1 MVAGLT
7 RDGPAHRAGVRLG
20 DVIVEVAGH
29 RVTSLPQFFRNVWSS
44 GAAGVEVALKLM
56 RGGDAIHALVQ
67 SANRDDFLKKPS
79 RH

>member
-29 RVTSLPQFFRNVWSS
+29 RVSSLPQFFRSVWNT
-44 GAAGVEVALKLM
+44 GAAGVEVPLKLM
-56 RGGDAIHALVQ
+56 RGSDAFHALLQ
-67 SANRDDFLKKPS
+67 SANRDDFLKKPL